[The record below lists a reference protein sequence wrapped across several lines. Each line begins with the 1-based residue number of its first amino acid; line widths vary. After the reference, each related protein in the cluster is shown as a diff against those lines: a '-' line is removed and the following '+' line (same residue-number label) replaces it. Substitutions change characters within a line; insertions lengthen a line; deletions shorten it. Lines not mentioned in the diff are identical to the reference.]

1 MKTIDKITVGKEE
14 FSLCLAE
21 ISDCP
26 LLAEAEAVCF
36 ASCPWSAKMFSEILE
51 KEGCNIYCIC
61 DMQLSKILAYAVM
74 YSCLDEA
81 DLANIATLPEIR
93 KQGFGATLLD
103 KALEISRSAG
113 VLRTFLEVRES
124 NTPARSLYLSRGF
137 KEIGRRRNYYRDPRE
152 DAIIMSR
159 EEN

>member
-1 MKTIDKITVGKEE
+1 MKIIENITVGNEE
-14 FSLCLAE
+14 LLLAVAEGSDTAALAE
-21 ISDCP
+21 VERI
-26 LLAEAEAVCF
+26 CF
-36 ASCPWSAKMFSEILE
+36 ASAPWSAKMFSEILE

-81 DLANIATLPEIR
+81 DLANIATLPTER
-93 KQGFGATLLD
+93 KRGLGGFLLD
-103 KALEISRSAG
+103 RILEISRGAG

-124 NTPARSLYLSRGF
+124 NSAARHLYLSRDF
-137 KEIGRRRNYYRDPRE
+137 KEIGKRRNYYRDPKE
-152 DAIIMSR
+152 DAIIMVR